1 MQLKALRLTA
11 MTLAGAVLLAAA
23 LTAFWS
29 GATAAAQQA
38 GTSGL
43 SVSVDWADT
52 GPGGLPSVR
61 FSVTNAA
68 GSAKR
73 FVEVSC
79 AFLFDGRAQTSVDW
93 FIGDIG
99 AGETVYETAWSEDKS
114 ARFNSAR
121 CRVSGGH
128 NAR

>member
-1 MQLKALRLTA
+1 MQLNSFRFGVRS
-11 MTLAGAVLLAAA
+11 LAGAVPLAAA

-29 GATAAAQQA
+29 GVTAAAQQA

-61 FSVTNAA
+61 FSVTNTA

-79 AFLFDGRAQTSVDW
+79 AFLLDGRAQTTVNW

-99 AGETVYETAWSEDKS
+99 AGETVYESAWSKDKS
-114 ARFNSAR
+114 ARFNSAL

>member
-1 MQLKALRLTA
+1 MQLRSLHL
-11 MTLAGAVLLAAA
+11 GAVGLACA
-23 LTAFWS
+23 LVQTALWS

-43 SVSVDWADT
+43 SVDVDWADT
-52 GPGGLPSVR
+52 GPGGLPTVR

-68 GSAKR
+68 GAAKEY
-73 FVEVSC
+73 VEVSC
-79 AFLFDGRAQTSVDW
+79 AFLLNGRAQSTVNW
-93 FIGDIG
+93 FIGDIDT
-99 AGETVYETAWSEDKS
+99 GETVYEIAWSEDKS

-121 CRVSGGH
+121 CRVSDGR